1 MIDYALSTEYC
12 EEVNAS
18 QPSTALCRVWSAA
31 GGIAAE
37 RKLQTKIKEC
47 EGTAM
52 KKAISLLL
60 VIVMTTIALAGCGKK
75 TDKFIG
81 TWKVDS
87 IEIDGAKF
95 TVSELKAMGDD
106 SMCAAQIVI
115 KTGGKPMLLNVM
127 TALAMSLIGRKLI
140 RVFKSVN
147 KTAQSWMV

>member
-1 MIDYALSTEYC
+1 
-12 EEVNAS
+12 
-18 QPSTALCRVWSAA
+18 
-31 GGIAAE
+31 
-37 RKLQTKIKEC
+37 
-47 EGTAM
+47 M

-115 KTGGKPMLLNVM
+115 KTGGKAYDNLLSHSSIFRLLVLYFVTFCM
-127 TALAMSLIGRKLI
+127 WGFDCQPIT
-140 RVFKSVN
+140 
-147 KTAQSWMV
+147 

>member
-1 MIDYALSTEYC
+1 
-12 EEVNAS
+12 
-18 QPSTALCRVWSAA
+18 
-31 GGIAAE
+31 
-37 RKLQTKIKEC
+37 
-47 EGTAM
+47 M